1 MFQNPTHSLEPAMI
15 ETLATAFDMA
25 CSRFAIDHGGCIPNE
40 TMRNAIAQRMIN
52 SAGEGEIDIE
62 RIIASGLRGTWRT
75 AA

>member
-1 MFQNPTHSLEPAMI
+1 MFHKPTYNLEPAMI

-25 CSRFAIDHGGCIPNE
+25 CSRFALDHGGYIPNE
-40 TMRNAIAQRMIN
+40 SMRNAIAQRMIN

>member
-1 MFQNPTHSLEPAMI
+1 MFQNSPHSLEPAMI

-25 CSRFAIDHGGCIPNE
+25 CSRFALDHSYIPNE

-52 SAGEGEIDIE
+52 CAGEGEIDIE
-62 RIIASGLRGTWRT
+62 RIIASGLRGTART

>member
-1 MFQNPTHSLEPAMI
+1 MFHNSPHSLEPAMI

-25 CSRFAIDHGGCIPNE
+25 CARFAIDHGGCIPNE

-52 SAGEGEIDIE
+52 GAGEGELDIE

>member
-1 MFQNPTHSLEPAMI
+1 MI

-25 CSRFAIDHGGCIPNE
+25 CARFAIDHGGCIPNE
-40 TMRNAIAQRMIN
+40 AMRNAIAQRMIN

>member
-1 MFQNPTHSLEPAMI
+1 MFHHSTHSLEPAMI

-52 SAGEGEIDIE
+52 CAGEGEVDIE
-62 RIIASGLRGTWRT
+62 RIIASGLRGTWRM

>member
-1 MFQNPTHSLEPAMI
+1 MFHNSSHSLEPAMI

-25 CSRFAIDHGGCIPNE
+25 CSRFAVDHGGCIPNE

-52 SAGEGEIDIE
+52 CAGEGEIDIE